1 MKKVEMV
8 RVNTRIS
15 STLNEWL
22 DKRSAN
28 TGMPKSTIVM
38 LALEEYRK
46 QEEVI
51 ESMADMNSVME
62 KLQQLERK
70 LPNVEQ

>member
-1 MKKVEMV
+1 MEKVEMV

-22 DKRSAN
+22 DKRSAT

-51 ESMADMNSVME
+51 ESMADMNSIME
-62 KLQQLERK
+62 KLQQMERK

>member
-51 ESMADMNSVME
+51 ESMADMNSIME